1 MTVKTMFATAAIAL
15 AGCYG
20 AGTEPSDTLEPSI
33 EVEAPAST
41 KIHQAISA
49 ADAEALLH
57 RSQAAQPVTEG
68 LIGYC
73 PGCVIQPDLTV
84 AEDDRTQLKWDSQ
97 RGWYQAYARG
107 FLVRNIGSGN
117 AGTFHVAV
125 LQGSDSYGFDVPGLA
140 AGTSQY
146 FQITKPSDLGPACGV
161 KAVILVNPFNALPES
176 NYNNN
181 STTVAGLCLL

>member
-1 MTVKTMFATAAIAL
+1 MTIKMMIFATATIAL
-15 AGCYG
+15 TGCAG
-20 AGTEPSDTLEPSI
+20 AGIDSEGNEASI

-49 ADAEALLH
+49 EEAETLLH
-57 RSQAAQPVTEG
+57 RPESAKPVTEG

-73 PGCVIQPDLTV
+73 PGCFVQPDLTV
-84 AEDDRTQLKWDSQ
+84 VEDDRPQWKWDGQ
-97 RGWYQAYARG
+97 RWYPADARG
-107 FLVRNIGSGN
+107 FLVKNIGSGN
-117 AGTFHVAV
+117 AATFHVAV

-161 KAVILVNPFNALPES
+161 KAVILVNPFNAIPES

-181 STTVAGLCLL
+181 ATTVAGICLL